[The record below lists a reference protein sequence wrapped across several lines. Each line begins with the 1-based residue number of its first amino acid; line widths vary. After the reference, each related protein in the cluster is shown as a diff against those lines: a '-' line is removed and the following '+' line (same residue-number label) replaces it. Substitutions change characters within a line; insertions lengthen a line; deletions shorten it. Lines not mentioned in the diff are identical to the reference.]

1 MTNTA
6 RYDAVVAVANET
18 LTDRAARAF
27 RQALTERYPDTVWVR
42 VREHERRGR
51 PVPPTL
57 PRDID
62 LRLRGPDDVQA
73 LGQAG
78 GEPLAA

>member
-1 MTNTA
+1 MQPQA
-6 RYDAVVAVANET
+6 YDELVAVANET

-27 RQALTERYPDTVWVR
+27 RQALTEQHSDVVWVR
-42 VREHERRGR
+42 VREHERAGR

-62 LRLRGPDDVQA
+62 RRLRGPDDVDSVGNLDQVS
-73 LGQAG
+73 
-78 GEPLAA
+78 LAA